1 MEKSITNAAELK
13 ACLNKAIAGDKGVL
27 FSIGKY
33 IAYNYYMCFHI
44 KEGSDDDLENEK
56 NYSEFKNN
64 HPDLYAQVEGWVTFN
79 HRKFQPGYVEP
90 DIF

>member
-1 MEKSITNAAELK
+1 MEISIKNAAELK
-13 ACLNKAIAGDKGVL
+13 VCLDKAIAGDKGVL

-44 KEGSDDDLENEK
+44 IEGSDDDLENEK
-56 NYSEFKNN
+56 NYNGFKNN

-79 HRKFQPGYVEP
+79 FNKFNRSIS
-90 DIF
+90 D